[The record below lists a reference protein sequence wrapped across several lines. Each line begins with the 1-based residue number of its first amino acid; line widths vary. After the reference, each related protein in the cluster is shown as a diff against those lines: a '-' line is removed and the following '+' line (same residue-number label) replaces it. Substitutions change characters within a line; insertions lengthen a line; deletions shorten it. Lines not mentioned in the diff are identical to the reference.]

1 MSVTIGSL
9 EQDVREIL
17 IDTYHTG
24 YRWSPYVLFCGL
36 RDGIKRLNSVR
47 PESRYFGLTLV
58 KIDFPAVSGSMTAEE
73 IATVRA
79 TVVLVE
85 EKWREAVVFYALH
98 KAYMPE
104 NPDTANAELSDK
116 YLKLFERIAGS

>member
-17 IDTYHTG
+17 IDTYPSG

-58 KIDFPAVSGSMTAEE
+58 KIDFPAVDGSMTAEE
-73 IATVRA
+73 IETVRD

-85 EKWREAVVFYALH
+85 EKWHEAVVFYALH

-104 NPDTANAELSDK
+104 SPDTANAKLSAY
-116 YLKLFERIAGS
+116 YLSLFERIAAS